1 MAIRCIFE
9 CDCGEAATV
18 KYAGDWM
25 CERCR
30 KLQRESRE
38 VKERYAR
45 GDRVPEKGKYVAK
58 GRTTQNFQKFIE
70 DMKPST
76 LIPNAMS
83 RLETM
88 LKSVDNPQAP
98 GVEPTSAA

>member
-1 MAIRCIFE
+1 MATRVIFK
-9 CDCGEAATV
+9 CDCDDPATV
-18 KYAGDWM
+18 KYAGEWM

-30 KLQRESRE
+30 RLQRESRE
-38 VKERYAR
+38 VKERYAS
-45 GDRVPEKGKYVAK
+45 GLDVPKKGRYVAK

-83 RLETM
+83 RLEQM
-88 LKSVDNPQAP
+88 LNKI
-98 GVEPTSAA
+98 